1 MITVKAVY
9 GQRGVI
15 TPLEPGKIEQYKK
28 TLTEGQELELTFK
41 NWEETRGGRAFRF
54 FHVIVKRYSDALGVS
69 QVWAKHELCINFGI
83 TLEYS
88 EGFQPPDWAG
98 HFVDYHGTIYF
109 RKSTNEYTSG
119 EMVQLIKG
127 SIQALQDNGIDT
139 EDLIIEHG
147 DYWYDKRT
155 QEV

>member
-1 MITVKAVY
+1 MITVKAIY
-9 GQRGVI
+9 GRGVI
-15 TPLEPGKIEQYKK
+15 TLLEPTKIEQYKQ
-28 TLTEGQELELTFK
+28 TLDEGQELELTFK
-41 NWEETRGGRAFRF
+41 NWEETRSGQAFRF
-54 FHVIVKRYSDALGVS
+54 FHVIVKRYADSLGLS

-83 TLEYS
+83 ALEYND
-88 EGFQPPDWAG
+88 EFQPPDWSG

-109 RKSTNEYTSG
+109 RKTTNEYKAG

-147 DYWYDKRT
+147 EYWYDKRT